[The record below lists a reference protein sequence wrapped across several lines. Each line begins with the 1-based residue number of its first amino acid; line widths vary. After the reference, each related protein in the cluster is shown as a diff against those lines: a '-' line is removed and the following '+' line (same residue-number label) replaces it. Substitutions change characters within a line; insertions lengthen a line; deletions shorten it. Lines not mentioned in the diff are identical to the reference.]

1 MWLRRRLKVGVDVMT
16 IVDVADLR
24 TERLDVSEAEIRLL
38 HNFIFLEA
46 QLADESRW
54 DEWEDLLDDDMHYW
68 VPINEVDDLSGLDP
82 SIINDNRSRLAT
94 RLRQLRTGTRH
105 SQAPKSVMRR
115 MLSNIVVRR
124 TSPNTFEIGANFVVY
139 EYQNQSTMQ
148 LNVWPGRVTYSVR
161 QKADTF
167 KLFAKKVNLVIAS
180 GQVPTMS
187 FII

>member
-1 MWLRRRLKVGVDVMT
+1 MT
-16 IVDVADLR
+16 IAR
-24 TERLDVSEAEIRLL
+24 TDIPLSPAEPDVSEAEARVLQR
-38 HNFIFLEA
+38 FIFDEA

-54 DEWEDLLDDDMHYW
+54 DEWEALLDDDMHYW
-68 VPINEVDDLSGLDP
+68 VPINEADDPSGLDP

-115 MLSNIVVRR
+115 MLSNITMER
-124 TSPNTFEIGANFVVY
+124 TAPDTYKVAANFVVY

-148 LNVWPGRVTYSVR
+148 LNVWPGRVEYSLR
-161 QKADTF
+161 RKGSELKMF
-167 KLFAKKVNLVIAS
+167 RKKVHLVHSS
-180 GQVPTMS
+180 GSIPTMS

>member
-1 MWLRRRLKVGVDVMT
+1 MTANLKE
-16 IVDVADLR
+16 AA
-24 TERLDVSEAEIRLL
+24 VSEAERRALER
-38 HNFIFLEA
+38 FIFDEA

-54 DEWEDLLDDDMHYW
+54 EEWEGLLADDMHYW
-68 VPINEVDDLSGLDP
+68 VPVNEADDADDLDV

-115 MLSNIVVRR
+115 LLSNILVERLSQDTYKVA
-124 TSPNTFEIGANFVVY
+124 ANFVVY

-148 LNVWPGRVTYSVR
+148 LNVWPGRVIYGLR
-161 QKADTF
+161 QAGDGYKMF
-167 KLFAKKVNLVIAS
+167 LKKVHLVHAT
-180 GQVPTMS
+180 GAVPTMS

>member
-1 MWLRRRLKVGVDVMT
+1 MT
-16 IVDVADLR
+16 LAETIPLDRAQADIS
-24 TERLDVSEAEIRLL
+24 DAEVRLL
-38 HNFIFLEA
+38 QNFIFLEA

-54 DEWEDLLDDDMHYW
+54 EEWEALVDDDMHYW
-68 VPINEVDDLSGLDP
+68 VPINEVEDPSGLDP

-115 MLSNIVVRR
+115 MLSNIVMERA
-124 TSPNTFEIGANFVVY
+124 SPDTYKVAANFVVY

-148 LNVWPGRVTYSVR
+148 LNVWPGRVEYSLR
-161 QKADTF
+161 RKGDDF
-167 KLFAKKVNLVIAS
+167 KIFRKKVHLVLAS
-180 GQVPTMS
+180 GHIPTMS

>member
-1 MWLRRRLKVGVDVMT
+1 MT
-16 IVDVADLR
+16 VVETIPLNDAQA
-24 TERLDVSEAEIRLL
+24 DVSEAEVRLL
-38 HNFIFLEA
+38 QNFIFLEA

-54 DEWEDLLDDDMHYW
+54 EEWEDLLDDDMHYW
-68 VPINEVDDLSGLDP
+68 VPINEVEDPSGLDP

-115 MLSNIVVRR
+115 MLSNIVTER
-124 TSPNTFEIGANFVVY
+124 TSPETYKVTANFVVY

-148 LNVWPGRVTYSVR
+148 LNVWPGRVEYSLR
-161 QKADTF
+161 RTGPDLKMF
-167 KLFAKKVNLVIAS
+167 RKKVHLVLAS
-180 GQVPTMS
+180 GQIPTMS

>member
-1 MWLRRRLKVGVDVMT
+1 MT
-16 IVDVADLR
+16 IAATDIALEPSEPNISD
-24 TERLDVSEAEIRLL
+24 TERRALER
-38 HNFIFLEA
+38 FIFDEA

-54 DEWEDLLDDDMHYW
+54 DEWEALLTDDMHYW
-68 VPINEVDDLSGLDP
+68 VPINEIEDPSGLNP

-115 MLSNIVVRR
+115 MLSNIVMERAAHDSYKVA
-124 TSPNTFEIGANFVVY
+124 ANFVVY

-148 LNVWPGRVTYSVR
+148 LNVWPGRVEYSLRRVENELKMFR
-161 QKADTF
+161 
-167 KLFAKKVNLVIAS
+167 KKVHLVHAS
-180 GQVPTMS
+180 GSVPTMS